1 MNNGLLHRTNMVKY
15 NLLGYRIDDGC
26 YSSKKNQHGKSQFCY
41 DVQEFSLVSFPYKK
55 EEYLKPRTNK

>member
-1 MNNGLLHRTNMVKY
+1 MMDVTVR
-15 NLLGYRIDDGC
+15 
-26 YSSKKNQHGKSQFCY
+26 KKINTENSQFCY